1 VLTLDEGIAVA
12 MSRRMGKPV
21 LPMPDVADPTTP
33 DFNFELSHKVKNRA
47 GGRPVCGLVGILPKR
62 ILSFI
67 EAAKSKPQN
76 WFFVVAGPLIE
87 SDFSAMS

>member
-33 DFNFELSHKVKNRA
+33 DFNFELS
-47 GGRPVCGLVGILPKR
+47 LM
-62 ILSFI
+62 
-67 EAAKSKPQN
+67 KSKTAPADDRFADWSVFYQN
-76 WFFVVAGPLIE
+76 AKASYHSLKQLNQNHRTGSSW
-87 SDFSAMS
+87 